1 MSDAAALD
9 DVTILRLLSDQGG
22 RFCKVKAKDK
32 RPLEKAWQK
41 KPYTLDQVQ
50 PHLSA
55 GGNVGLLCGYGNL
68 GLLDV
73 DDNFSG
79 FCERFPELANGPAIV
94 RDGGDKGKLLL
105 QIGGDIPPG
114 KKFKLDPTDK
124 HPFLEWLSAGNQ
136 GVIPP
141 SIHPDGMPY
150 RWTNPEAEIPFL
162 TQEELSD
169 ICQAWTGSGL
179 DLPSTSS
186 SNSGPVWAA
195 VNGATTSGG
204 NGNHQDDKRKAD
216 VMAAWTVLDVFT
228 YWGYAGD
235 QEQERSGELR
245 LKGHGGLLLS
255 KDRLTWSIPGMG
267 KGWGGGI
274 FEAWAYCS
282 SGGTSCDKPTGQA
295 WFVLL
300 EEMEQAAGI
309 SPAAK
314 AAAGSAFDLDKFLL
328 DASFDHDGHARC
340 VNAMHNK
347 RFAYSEQTGW
357 LAYNGRNWERDNAA
371 LAVDRAIVATLKKR
385 QMLAIKGNKED
396 LVKKASPNNSN
407 VYGTRELL
415 KSLVAVNISEFDK
428 DPDLLNC
435 KNGVL
440 NLKTGQLTP
449 HDKNNKFTYCLTV
462 DYDPTANP
470 GAFVDFLYGAT
481 GNDWGWV
488 NFLQV
493 ALGYSLTGHT
503 WEECMFYLYGPTRS
517 GKGTLTETIIAMM
530 GTPLAI
536 EADFQTFTA
545 ERVGDTQNFDL
556 AQLKPCRF
564 VAAAESNKNQPLNPA
579 KLKQLT
585 GRNHIRCAF
594 KHRNLFEYQPGFKI
608 WLSSNHPV
616 NTDVDDDA
624 AWGRL
629 HVIKF
634 PISHLGA
641 EDKRLKQRLLQDDN
655 LRGALRWIVDGAAKW
670 YNEGL
675 KLPPGAEAEKD
686 RQRDAQDFVKQWL
699 EERTTDCRQMPGYDP
714 KVDNIAS
721 STAYTSYKFWC
732 EGMGVKPKLQNQFT
746 LALKVKGFET
756 GRLRD
761 KANNNKQHRVILGLN
776 LIDTS
781 KLNQANPELIPD
793 L

>member
-235 QEQERSGELR
+235 QEQERNGELR
-245 LKGHGGLLLS
+245 LKGHGGLLIS

-267 KGWGGGI
+267 KGWGGGV

-282 SGGTSCDKPTGQA
+282 SGGTTCDKPTGQA
-295 WFVLL
+295 WFAMLD
-300 EEMEQAAGI
+300 EMEQAAGL

-314 AAAGSAFDLDKFLL
+314 VAAGKPFDMDAFLL
-328 DASFDHDGHARC
+328 TAPVDHDGHARC
-340 VNAMHNK
+340 VNALYHK

-357 LAYNGRNWERDNAA
+357 LAYNGRYWERDNAA
-371 LAVDRAIVATLKKR
+371 LAVERAIIETLKAR
-385 QMLAIKGNKED
+385 RILAVKDGNRED
-396 LVKKASPNNSN
+396 LVKKTARNISN
-407 VYGTRELL
+407 IVGVRETL
-415 KSLVAVNISEFDK
+415 KSLVAVDISEFDRN
-428 DPDLLNC
+428 PDLLNC
-435 KNGVL
+435 RNGVL
-440 NLKTGQLTP
+440 DMRTGKLTP
-449 HDKNNKFTYCLTV
+449 HSVDNKFTYCLAV
-462 DYDPTANP
+462 DYDPTASPNR
-470 GAFVDFLYGAT
+470 FIEFLYSAT
-481 GNDWGWV
+481 GSDQEMV
-488 NFLQV
+488 DFLQV

-503 WEECMFYLYGPTRS
+503 WEECLFYLYGPTRS

-530 GTPLAI
+530 GTPLAV
-536 EADFQTFTA
+536 EADFATFTA
-545 ERVGDTQNFDL
+545 ERGGDTQNFDL

-579 KLKQLT
+579 KIKQLT
-585 GRNHIRCAF
+585 GRNHVRCAY
-594 KHRNLFEYQPGFKI
+594 KHHNHFQYQPAFKI

-616 NTDVDDDA
+616 NIDVDDDA

-629 HVIKF
+629 HVINF
-634 PISHLGA
+634 PISHLGS
-641 EDKRLKQRLLQDDN
+641 EDKRLKQSLLSDDN
-655 LRGALRWIVDGAAKW
+655 LRGALRWIVEGAAKW
-670 YNEGL
+670 YAFPNGL
-675 KLPPGAEAEKD
+675 QAPTSSADAKIK
-686 RQRDAQDFVKQWL
+686 QRDDQDFVRQWL
-699 EERTTDCRQMPGYDP
+699 EEKIKDKRNDPGYDP
-714 KVDNIAS
+714 DKHYLPS
-721 STAYTSYKFWC
+721 SQAYTSYKYWC

-746 LALKVKGFET
+746 LALKAKGYLT
-756 GRLRD
+756 DRKTD
-761 KANNNKQHRVILGLN
+761 QTTKKQTRVILGM
-776 LIDTS
+776 
-781 KLNQANPELIPD
+781 EL